1 MRVPLPIIK
10 NLGAVLFYD
19 GGNVYQNINFRQF
32 IDNYTSTV
40 GFGVRYN
47 TPVGPV
53 RFDIGQNLNPVT
65 GIRATQYFVTLG
77 QAF

>member
-1 MRVPLPIIK
+1 
-10 NLGAVLFYD
+10 
-19 GGNVYQNINFRQF
+19 
-32 IDNYTSTV
+32 V

-53 RFDIGQNLNPVT
+53 RFDIGRNLDPVT
-65 GIRATQYFVTLG
+65 GFRATQFFVTLG